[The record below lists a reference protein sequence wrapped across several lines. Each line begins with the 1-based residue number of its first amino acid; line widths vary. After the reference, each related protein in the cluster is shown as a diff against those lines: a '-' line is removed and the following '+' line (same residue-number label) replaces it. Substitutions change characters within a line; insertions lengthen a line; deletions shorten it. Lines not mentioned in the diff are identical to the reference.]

1 MNDICV
7 DNKEK
12 SASHRVGEGGFLDSA
27 GFAYWKKSS
36 VQLSIH
42 SM

>member
-12 SASHRVGEGGFLDSA
+12 SASHRVAKAAFLDFA
-27 GFAYWKKSS
+27 GLAYWKKSS